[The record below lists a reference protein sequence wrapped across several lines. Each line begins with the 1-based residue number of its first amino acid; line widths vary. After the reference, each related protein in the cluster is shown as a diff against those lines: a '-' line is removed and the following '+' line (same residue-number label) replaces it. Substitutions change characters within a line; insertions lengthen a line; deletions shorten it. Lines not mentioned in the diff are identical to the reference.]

1 MQKSIDQLYSVFLKH
16 PDICTDTRQIKKGAI
31 FFALKGESFNANQ
44 FAEQALLNGCS
55 YAVIDEK
62 EYDKGEAYILVEN
75 VLQTL
80 QQLAHFHREKL
91 RIPFI
96 GITGTNGKTTTKELL
111 NAVLSQKY
119 NTIAT
124 KGNLNNHI
132 GVPLTLLS
140 ITTET
145 ELAIVEM
152 GANHPGEI
160 KFLSAIAFP
169 DFGLITNIGK
179 AHLEGFGNIQGV
191 INTKKE
197 LFDFIQNKNGK
208 LFVNADNT
216 LLMDI
221 SKGIERITYGKTA
234 QAACLGEIVN
244 SDSFL
249 QLKWFSRKMNKW
261 YHIQTKLFGSYNFEN
276 VMAAICVGEFFE
288 VEPEKIIQAISSYT
302 PSNHRS
308 QFKESVNN
316 KILIDA
322 YNANPT
328 SMDACIRNFMQSEF
342 PNKIAIIGD
351 MLELGDDSL
360 NEHIKIIE
368 LLKSSGFEKIILVG
382 PIFYDIP
389 KPSNFICFHQV
400 DETAMYIKKN
410 NFSGY
415 HILLKGS
422 HGIHLEKL
430 IDIL

>member
-1 MQKSIDQLYSVFLKH
+1 MQKTINQLYSIFLKKTH
-16 PDICTDTRQIKKGAI
+16 ICTDTRQIKEGAI
-31 FFALKGESFNANQ
+31 FFALKGESFNANK
-44 FAEQALLNGCS
+44 FAEQALQNGCS
-55 YAVIDEK
+55 FAVIDEK
-62 EYDKGEAYILVEN
+62 EYDKGDAYILVDN

-80 QQLAHFHREKL
+80 QQLAHFHREK
-91 RIPFI
+91 RKIPFI
-96 GITGTNGKTTTKELL
+96 GITGTNGKTTTKELI

-119 NTIAT
+119 KTIAT

-140 ITTET
+140 ITNET
-145 ELAIVEM
+145 EIAIVEM

-160 KFLSAIAFP
+160 KFLSDIVNP

-197 LFDFIQNKNGK
+197 LFDFIRQKNGK
-208 LFVNADNT
+208 LFVNSDNP
-216 LLMDI
+216 LLVDI
-221 SKGIERITYGKTA
+221 SDGIEKVTYGSNQNA
-234 QAACLGEIVN
+234 VCLGGIIK
-244 SDSFL
+244 SDPFL
-249 QLKWFSRKMNKW
+249 QLKWFSGKMDKW
-261 YHIQTKLFGSYNFEN
+261 FHIQTKLFGSYNFEN

-288 VEPEKIIQAISSYT
+288 VDSEQIIHAISSYT

-308 QFKESVNN
+308 QFIESSKN

-328 SMDACIRNFMQSEF
+328 SMDTCIRNFMQSGF
-342 PNKIAIIGD
+342 SNKIAVIGD
-351 MLELGDDSL
+351 MLELGEDSR
-360 NEHIKIIE
+360 NEHVKIIE

-382 PIFYDIP
+382 SVFYDIP
-389 KPSNFICFHQV
+389 KPADYTCFRNV
-400 DETAMYIKKN
+400 EETAMYIKKM